1 MFDKILIA
9 NRGEIAIRVMRAC
22 KELDIQSVAIHSD
35 VDSQALFTKYADE
48 SVSLNTDILTQ
59 SYLDMDKIIDIAL
72 DTGADAIHP
81 GYGFL
86 SENPELGRKCKENNI
101 TLIGP
106 NENAIRTM
114 GDKITSKQL
123 MVKKGVPTVP
133 GDKEEITDIEE
144 AKKRAR
150 EIGYPVIIKS
160 SAGGGGIGMRV
171 VYEDDEL
178 TRAIESTQ
186 NLAKATFGDG
196 TVYLEKYIEKP
207 RHIEFQVLGDNHGNT
222 IHVCDRECS
231 IQRRHQ
237 KLIEEA
243 PSPIMTEELRERM
256 GESAIRA
263 AKSVDYNSAGTVE
276 FMYSNGEYY
285 FLEMNTRIQVEH
297 PITEAITGVDL
308 VKQQIKVAAGEKLDY
323 SQDDIQVNGHAI
335 ECRINAENPLKDFK
349 PNPGKIVG
357 YRSPGGIGVRMD
369 SGVYTG
375 YTIPSIYDSMI
386 AKLIVHGNDRNE
398 AIARMT
404 RALNEFIVVGVNTT
418 IPFHKALMKN
428 ENFRQANLDTNF
440 IMDNK
445 QDLITEIERVMKE
458 DEKRVLQLKSTFL
471 PSKKVAAI
479 STSVNTYM
487 NRIIED
493 QKKKSRDM
501 R

>member
-1 MFDKILIA
+1 
-9 NRGEIAIRVMRAC
+9 MRAC
-22 KELDIQSVAIHSD
+22 KELDVDTVAIYSD
-35 VDSQALFTKYADE
+35 TDETALFTKYADE
-48 SVSLNTDILTQ
+48 AKPLNSSILAQ
-59 SYLDMDKIIDIAL
+59 SYLDIDKIINIAIE
-72 DTGADAIHP
+72 TGADAVHP

-86 SENPELGRKCKENNI
+86 SENPALGERCDENGI

-106 NENAIRTM
+106 RKNAIESM

-123 MVKKGVPTVP
+123 MQKVGVPTVP
-133 GDKEEITDIEE
+133 GDKDEITDIAE
-144 AKKRAR
+144 AQKRAK

-171 VYEDDEL
+171 VYEEDEL
-178 TRAIESTQ
+178 ARAIETTK
-186 NLAKATFGDG
+186 NLAQSTFGDG
-196 TVYLEKYIEKP
+196 TVYIEKYIERP
-207 RHIEFQVLGDNHGNT
+207 RHIEFQVLADNHGNT

-256 GESAIRA
+256 GESAIKA

-308 VKQQIKVAAGEKLDY
+308 VKQQIKVAAGEKLEIK
-323 SQDDIQVNGHAI
+323 QDDIKVNGHAI
-335 ECRINAENPLKDFK
+335 ECRINAEDPLNDFV
-349 PNPGKIVG
+349 PNPGKILG
-357 YRSPGGIGVRMD
+357 YRSPGGIGIRMD
-369 SGVYTG
+369 SGVYNG

-386 AKLIVHGNDRNE
+386 AKLIVHGNNREE
-398 AIARMT
+398 AIARMR
-404 RALNEFIVVGVNTT
+404 RALNEFIVVGVPTT

-428 ENFRQANLDTNF
+428 KNFQDANLHTSF
-440 IMDNK
+440 IEENSR
-445 QDLITEIERVMKE
+445 DLIMEIEKVVKE
-458 DEKRVLQLKSTFL
+458 DEDRISELNSTFL

-479 STSVNTYM
+479 STSVNAYM
-487 NRIIED
+487 QRIVED
-493 QKKKSRDM
+493 QKR
-501 R
+501 

>member
-1 MFDKILIA
+1 
-9 NRGEIAIRVMRAC
+9 
-22 KELDIQSVAIHSD
+22 
-35 VDSQALFTKYADE
+35 
-48 SVSLNTDILTQ
+48 
-59 SYLDMDKIIDIAL
+59 
-72 DTGADAIHP
+72 
-81 GYGFL
+81 
-86 SENPELGRKCKENNI
+86 
-101 TLIGP
+101 
-106 NENAIRTM
+106 
-114 GDKITSKQL
+114 
-123 MVKKGVPTVP
+123 
-133 GDKEEITDIEE
+133 
-144 AKKRAR
+144 
-150 EIGYPVIIKS
+150 
-160 SAGGGGIGMRV
+160 
-171 VYEDDEL
+171 
-178 TRAIESTQ
+178 
-186 NLAKATFGDG
+186 
-196 TVYLEKYIEKP
+196 
-207 RHIEFQVLGDNHGNT
+207 
-222 IHVCDRECS
+222 
-231 IQRRHQ
+231 
-237 KLIEEA
+237 
-243 PSPIMTEELRERM
+243 M

-308 VKQQIKVAAGEKLDY
+308 VKQQIKIAAGEKLEY
-323 SQDDIQVNGHAI
+323 NQDDIQVNGHAI
-335 ECRINAENPLKDFK
+335 ECRINAENPLKEFK

-428 ENFRQANLDTNF
+428 ENFRQAILDTNF

-458 DEKRVLQLKSTFL
+458 DEQRVLQLKSTFL

-493 QKKKSRDM
+493 QKKKSKDM